1 MNNSKLYSGRDSVV
15 LKTVYKSATTIHVF
29 AFSADDS
36 HLFPHIPPSEPNV
49 IRTQVDLQGW
59 AIEALSP
66 TTTLL
71 TLLEQSDPKG
81 WTNKTSIPTQM
92 INTLAGIGEFAIK
105 CGGPPVVTRL
115 AGSKAND
122 FRYDHERGS
131 FRVEYEPSAARRST
145 ITGGT
150 NGISSPT
157 TDSLPAVE
165 CEIRCDIDTWGASLD
180 IVVDPPPQTITC
192 LRRHR
197 LSAEG
202 GGLWL
207 TLTHDSVF
215 LEEERL
221 LAVVRRAPGKEKGL
235 VMVNGAK
242 VQVDIDELPD
252 HEIKTLSKQK
262 RVKPARIPL
271 DQPPV
276 MGVIRRRKAEWNGP
290 DAEAQLSPT
299 STNSDGSTMGTAPRI
314 SSPLA
319 RFFTYAVDQATTTTQ
334 QAVAAISPANSSG
347 SSSTTLDPTKLPM
360 QYALEALAWTQGSN
374 SRPKMQEGWTLVG
387 DKGIVVER
395 KLISSISPFIPVHR
409 GSKVIEG
416 VSAEEIVAVITSLDC
431 RKTWDERFDS
441 AHVLQSYGGHTRTSF
456 LTAKAGFPFRDR
468 GFYLA
473 SVVAREHTPMSTFNR
488 RPGEVAEQS
497 PTTRNAIFCV
507 SASFSSESAQD
518 FSSAKYNSYGL
529 PIGRVYVD
537 AWILETLDPYTK
549 ENYAIPSSRCTRL
562 VAVDYAG
569 SIPAAFNSGINATL
583 ARGVLAV
590 EAYMKKHHESDN
602 ADDTATCARS
612 AG

>member
-374 SRPKMQEGWTLVG
+374 SRPKMQE
-387 DKGIVVER
+387 
-395 KLISSISPFIPVHR
+395 
-409 GSKVIEG
+409 
-416 VSAEEIVAVITSLDC
+416 A
-431 RKTWDERFDS
+431 
-441 AHVLQSYGGHTRTSF
+441 GHWLAT
-456 LTAKAGFPFRDR
+456 KA
-468 GFYLA
+468 
-473 SVVAREHTPMSTFNR
+473 
-488 RPGEVAEQS
+488 
-497 PTTRNAIFCV
+497 
-507 SASFSSESAQD
+507 
-518 FSSAKYNSYGL
+518 
-529 PIGRVYVD
+529 
-537 AWILETLDPYTK
+537 
-549 ENYAIPSSRCTRL
+549 
-562 VAVDYAG
+562 
-569 SIPAAFNSGINATL
+569 
-583 ARGVLAV
+583 
-590 EAYMKKHHESDN
+590 
-602 ADDTATCARS
+602 
-612 AG
+612 